1 MKLST
6 IVYNFMLGSAP
17 AIIYPLNKWL
27 RAGKSNKRK
36 EGKMDTSIVK
46 PVKRPVPKPITGQ
59 FPKRGANGQF
69 VRGTSSNLM
78 GRPLGSR
85 NRF

>member
-1 MKLST
+1 MVPGRQVKQKKGGE
-6 IVYNFMLGSAP
+6 NGH
-17 AIIYPLNKWL
+17 KH
-27 RAGKSNKRK
+27 RQ
-36 EGKMDTSIVK
+36 TSK
-46 PVKRPVPKPITGQ
+46 TASSEAETGQ

-69 VRGTSSNLM
+69 VRGTSSNLK

>member
-1 MKLST
+1 
-6 IVYNFMLGSAP
+6 
-17 AIIYPLNKWL
+17 
-27 RAGKSNKRK
+27 
-36 EGKMDTSIVK
+36 MDTSIVK

-69 VRGTSSNLM
+69 VRGTSSNLK
-78 GRPLGSR
+78 GRSLGSR

>member
-1 MKLST
+1 MATVRQVKQNKGAENGHKHRQT
-6 IVYNFMLGSAP
+6 IKSASSE
-17 AIIYPLNKWL
+17 A
-27 RAGKSNKRK
+27 
-36 EGKMDTSIVK
+36 E
-46 PVKRPVPKPITGQ
+46 TGQ

-69 VRGTSSNLM
+69 VRGTSSNLK